1 MSAAVPAKPSN
12 AFELKSASMTLVA
25 LVLRSA
31 DLAVLDAAL
40 REKVADTPELFDQD
54 PVVIDI
60 APLRDA
66 VGHAIDFGALVA
78 LLREHRIT
86 PVAVKGGSE
95 AQMAAALAAGLG
107 AAPET
112 APRSAPPAARDERTE
127 VVLTEVI
134 REIAAPVPTLVV
146 ERPLR
151 SGQQVYAKGGDLVLL
166 AGMSPGSEVIADG
179 SIHCY
184 GPLRG
189 RALAGARGDTS
200 ARIFS
205 TNFGPELVSIAGVY
219 RTFERGIP
227 QAVAG
232 RSAQVR
238 LSGSDNLHTLE
249 IMSLQND

>member
-40 REKVADTPELFDQD
+40 REQLADTPELFDHE

-60 APLRDA
+60 APLRNA
-66 VGHAIDFGALVA
+66 AGHAIDFGALVA

-86 PVAVKGGSE
+86 PVAVRGGSE
-95 AQMAAALAAGLG
+95 SQMAAALVAGLG

-112 APRSAPPAARDERTE
+112 APRSAPSAAREERAE

-151 SGQQVYAKGGDLVLL
+151 SGQQVYAKGGDLVVLSVVSHG
-166 AGMSPGSEVIADG
+166 AEVIADG
-179 SIHCY
+179 SIHVY
-184 GPLRG
+184 APLRG
-189 RALAGARGDTS
+189 RAIAGARGNTA
-200 ARIFS
+200 ARIYS
-205 TNFGPELVSIAGVY
+205 TCMEPQLLCVAGTY
-219 RTFERGIP
+219 RTAETALPDG
-227 QAVAG
+227 VAG
-232 RSAQVR
+232 KPAQVR
-238 LSGSDNLHTLE
+238 LDGEKLVVEALSS
-249 IMSLQND
+249 

>member
-31 DLAVLDAAL
+31 YLAVLDAAL

-151 SGQQVYAKGGDLVLL
+151 SGQQVYAKGGDLVVLSVVSHG
-166 AGMSPGSEVIADG
+166 AEVIADG
-179 SIHCY
+179 SIHVY
-184 GPLRG
+184 APLRG
-189 RALAGARGDTS
+189 RAIAGARGNTA
-200 ARIFS
+200 ARIYS
-205 TNFGPELVSIAGVY
+205 TCMEPQLLCVAGTY
-219 RTFERGIP
+219 RTAETALPDG
-227 QAVAG
+227 VAG
-232 RSAQVR
+232 KPAQVR
-238 LSGSDNLHTLE
+238 LDGEKLVVEALSS
-249 IMSLQND
+249 